1 MIVQLYPF
9 MFLWKPKQTRI
20 TSGFGPRQNRMLWLV
35 FLPIQGQIEAVD
47 KVPIRKVNHHD
58 QKGKK
63 QTDKE
68 DNLNIRTNTDK

>member
-1 MIVQLYPF
+1 METETNPNYI
-9 MFLWKPKQTRI
+9 
-20 TSGFGPRQNRMLWLV
+20 GFGLIQNQLLLLV
-35 FLPIQGQIEAVD
+35 FWPIQGQIEAVD